1 MYWPCYVSCCAVMSY
16 LFICWLLCFALY
28 TMGLSLLYK
37 VLAII
42 LACLCHLCL
51 LCSFA
56 LYVWVHH
63 PCIWSLHSA
72 IVLLCA
78 CLNLCLFK
86 VVPVSSDH
94 YKLFHGFA
102 KCFSMILIYYHL
114 PYILP
119 FAIYWYAMFWN
130 AMLCYAIILLFAI
143 SYVQEMAS
151 GFHISSTPLKVVF
164 IFFTFQRWID
174 MFWFWFGVSINL
186 FHYPV
191 VCLPLRRSQGSQ
203 THTLHWRPIR
213 DPDYEGTTLRYLKDW
228 DKPILL
234 NPRHLICE
242 KWFLCS
248 FPSASW
254 KLICCDLC
262 QCASQ
267 S

>member
-130 AMLCYAIILLFAI
+130 AMLCYNFVVCYFICSRNGKWV
-143 SYVQEMAS
+143 SYLKYTSKS
-151 GFHISSTPLKVVF
+151 GFH
-164 IFFTFQRWID
+164 FFYFPEVNWYVLILI
-174 MFWFWFGVSINL
+174 WSVNKSVSL
-186 FHYPV
+186 PS
-191 VCLPLRRSQGSQ
+191 CLS
-203 THTLHWRPIR
+203 
-213 DPDYEGTTLRYLKDW
+213 
-228 DKPILL
+228 
-234 NPRHLICE
+234 
-242 KWFLCS
+242 
-248 FPSASW
+248 PSAP
-254 KLICCDLC
+254 
-262 QCASQ
+262 
-267 S
+267 